1 MDSFKKIFKILHEE
15 ESCFESVFKRI
26 FCHFKAEY
34 TIQIT
39 PKIASSLFTS
49 QFQQLISDARKTK
62 TTNVEF
68 ASKYIN
74 LFGIPEVDDPKF
86 SYYL

>member
-1 MDSFKKIFKILHEE
+1 MDSFKKIFKNLDEE
-15 ESCFESVFKRI
+15 ESSFDSALKQI
-26 FCHFKAEY
+26 SHHFKAVY
-34 TIQIT
+34 TIHIT
-39 PKIASSLFTS
+39 PTIASLLITS
-49 QFQQLISDARKTK
+49 QFQQLISDARKTR